1 MGREK
6 VFYREQI
13 ALIHECFPGKVA
25 LTVTEVAQVLGID
38 RRAVEHLILTRKL
51 AATDISN
58 GKTNRR
64 YIVPVAAVAKFTGG

>member
-13 ALIHECFPGKVA
+13 ALIHECFPGKVT
-25 LTVTEVAQVLGID
+25 LTVPEVAQVLGID
-38 RRAVEHLILTRKL
+38 KRTVNNLILTKKL
-51 AATDISN
+51 AATDISH